1 MSVKTLDLK
10 QLDETSEDIYEA
22 VIKASRRAKEILNE
36 RNHEKQM
43 MLENSTEDEVANE
56 TVIIQTAEEREQE
69 LHPADM
75 AIEEL
80 LDGKLDIEYEKEKP
94 F

>member
-1 MSVKTLDLK
+1 MAIETLDLK
-10 QLDETSEDIYEA
+10 QLDENSEDIYEA
-22 VIKASRRAKEILNE
+22 VIKASQRAKQILNE
-36 RNHEKQM
+36 RNYEKQM

-80 LDGKLDIEYEKEKP
+80 LDGKLGIEYEKEKP

>member
-1 MSVKTLDLK
+1 MAIETLDLK

>member
-1 MSVKTLDLK
+1 MAIETLDLK
-10 QLDETSEDIYEA
+10 QLDENSEDIYEA
-22 VIKASRRAKEILNE
+22 VIKASQRAKQILNE
-36 RNHEKQM
+36 RNYEKQM

>member
-43 MLENSTEDEVANE
+43 MLENSTEDE

-69 LHPADM
+69 LHPADI

-80 LDGKLDIEYEKEKP
+80 LDSKLDIEYEKEKP

>member
-1 MSVKTLDLK
+1 MAIETLDLK
-10 QLDETSEDIYEA
+10 QLDENSEDIYEA
-22 VIKASRRAKEILNE
+22 VIKASQRAKQILNE
-36 RNHEKQM
+36 RNYEKQM
-43 MLENSTEDEVANE
+43 MLENSTEDE
-56 TVIIQTAEEREQE
+56 TVIVQTAEEREQE

>member
-43 MLENSTEDEVANE
+43 MLENSTEDE
-56 TVIIQTAEEREQE
+56 TVIVQTAEEREQE
-69 LHPADM
+69 LHPVDI

-80 LDGKLDIEYEKEKP
+80 LDSKLDIEYEKEKP

>member
-1 MSVKTLDLK
+1 MAIETLDLK
-10 QLDETSEDIYEA
+10 QLDENSEDIYEA
-22 VIKASRRAKEILNE
+22 VIKASQRARQILNE
-36 RNHEKQM
+36 RNYEKQM
-43 MLENSTEDEVANE
+43 VLESLDEEDEAAEVM
-56 TVIIQTAEEREQE
+56 IQTTEEREQE

>member
-1 MSVKTLDLK
+1 MAVETLDLK
-10 QLDETSEDIYEA
+10 QLDENSEDIYEA
-22 VIKASRRAKEILNE
+22 VIKASQRAKQILNE
-36 RNHEKQM
+36 RNYEKQM

>member
-22 VIKASRRAKEILNE
+22 VIKASQRAKQILNE
-36 RNHEKQM
+36 RNYEKQM
-43 MLENSTEDEVANE
+43 MLENSTEDE
-56 TVIIQTAEEREQE
+56 TVIVQTAEEREQE

>member
-1 MSVKTLDLK
+1 MAVETLDLK
-10 QLDETSEDIYEA
+10 QLDENSEDIYEA
-22 VIKASRRAKEILNE
+22 VIKASQRARQILNE
-36 RNHEKQM
+36 RNYEKQM
-43 MLENSTEDEVANE
+43 VLESLDEEDEAAEVM
-56 TVIIQTAEEREQE
+56 IQTTEEREQE